1 MGIFVG
7 IWEGLGT
14 QPCEVTPALS
24 FTLPQEL
31 LQAVTLQKPPALA
44 APYFQFAV

>member
-44 APYFQFAV
+44 VPYFQFAV